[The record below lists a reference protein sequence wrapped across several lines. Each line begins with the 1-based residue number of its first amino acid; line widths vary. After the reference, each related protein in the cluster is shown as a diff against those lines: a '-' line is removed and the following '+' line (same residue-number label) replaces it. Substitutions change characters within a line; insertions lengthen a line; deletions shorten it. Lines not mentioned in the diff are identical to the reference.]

1 MISYQACSGPL
12 ALLALLGC
20 SSPPGTA
27 PPATTDSLRLVPV
40 VTSGLSSPVYLTA
53 PTGDT
58 ARLFVV
64 EQSGQIRIVQHG
76 QLLPAAFL
84 DIHTRLVSGGEQ
96 GLLSVAF
103 HPNYGT
109 NGYLYVNYTD
119 LNGDTRVER
128 YTLSATHPNHAPKPT
143 HKLIMSIPKP
153 STSHNRE
160 LGTCGPAGT
169 VKIGTA
175 AGRHVGAPRQS

>member
-64 EQSGQIRIVQHG
+64 EQSGQIRVVQHG
-76 QLLPAAFL
+76 QLLATPFL
-84 DIHTRLVSGGEQ
+84 AISNRVASGAEE
-96 GLLSVAF
+96 GLLSGAF
-103 HPNYGT
+103 Q
-109 NGYLYVNYTD
+109 
-119 LNGDTRVER
+119 
-128 YTLSATHPNHAPKPT
+128 
-143 HKLIMSIPKP
+143 P
-153 STSHNRE
+153 S
-160 LGTCGPAGT
+160 
-169 VKIGTA
+169 
-175 AGRHVGAPRQS
+175 

>member
-64 EQSGQIRIVQHG
+64 EQPGRIRIVQHG
-76 QLLPAAFL
+76 LLLAMPFL
-84 DIHTRLVSGGEQ
+84 DITSRVLYGGEE

-103 HPNYGT
+103 HT
-109 NGYLYVNYTD
+109 LYARNHYFYVDYTRR
-119 LNGDTRVER
+119 NAAADTV
-128 YTLSATHPNHAPKPT
+128 
-143 HKLIMSIPKP
+143 
-153 STSHNRE
+153 
-160 LGTCGPAGT
+160 
-169 VKIGTA
+169 
-175 AGRHVGAPRQS
+175 